1 VKRSRALSLF
11 LITGIFAV
19 AMGFLE
25 AIVVVYLRELF
36 YPLGFSFPL
45 KVFSPHLY
53 GIELIREA
61 ATLVML
67 LMVGILA
74 GKSRTDKFAFF
85 LYSFGV
91 WDIVYY
97 IALKLF
103 LNWPE
108 GFLTWDLLFLIP
120 VTWIGPVI
128 APVICSVTMIILAG
142 VLVLLRRKRNR
153 PLMDSVTWILLVSG
167 SFLVFLSF
175 IRDYT
180 LLLLRNG
187 LLRDLQNLFYND
199 TFRQVIESFV
209 PERFDWVLFGA
220 GEILLIAAIA
230 RIVWKQR
237 R

>member
-1 VKRSRALSLF
+1 MKRSRAFSLF
-11 LITGIFAV
+11 LKTGIFAV

-25 AIVVVYLRELF
+25 AIVVVYLRELY
-36 YPLGFSFPL
+36 YPLGFRFPL

-74 GKSRTDKFAFF
+74 GKNRTDKFAFF

-108 GFLTWDLLFLIP
+108 SFLTWDLLFLIP

-128 APVICSVTMIILAG
+128 APVICSVTMIV
-142 VLVLLRRKRNR
+142 VLMRRKRNR

-187 LLRDLQNLFYND
+187 FFRDLQNLFDND

-220 GEILLIAAIA
+220 GEILLIAAVA